1 MSSQK
6 LGSLL
11 LLPFFLATASLEAAD
26 WSMYLGDLA
35 HTSVAAAETQLNPGN
50 IGQLQQLWKINV
62 GAPVASGITTSNGTL
77 FFGAWDGNFYAV
89 DAATGNV
96 LWKTF
101 LGMAAPPNG
110 PNCQPAVGISSQP
123 VATADTVYAGGGDA
137 AVYALDRD
145 SGGIRWRT
153 PLADSPSGAYLW
165 SSIMLSRRALYV
177 GVSSLGDCPL
187 VRGGLARISLD
198 DPAHPLVRY
207 FVPAGRLGA
216 GVWSTPAI
224 DEQANLVYVTTGNA
238 DSQDANAGIWGS
250 TLLALDA
257 STLAI
262 RANFLRPIAS
272 FDNDGDWGSSPT
284 LLQTADGRQFVAA
297 NGKDGVMYV
306 LRRPDLSLAWSF
318 KLATLGDAPQDGG
331 GSISTPAF
339 DGQAIFVGAGTP
351 DASNS
356 SPGVVYALDP
366 LTHNARWMYPAR
378 GPVLAPVTVTPYLV
392 LVASMNGLSIL
403 DAATGAE
410 LWTDQG
416 TAGLVG
422 QAVVANGTIYA
433 AYTNGDVSALA
444 WQDDGSPGLLSASPR
459 GLVFSYTVSGNASV
473 AQPIHIFSSSDAV
486 PFTVSVD
493 SPWLAADRQ
502 AGSTTATILIRADA
516 AGLAPGTYAGN
527 ILVISAD
534 GTTSATIGVKLIVNG
549 PLPALTSE
557 NVGNAASFQP
567 GALAPGSL
575 FSLIATNLGSD
586 TASPATSPWPTV
598 LDGISVNISGI
609 PAPLVY
615 VGPNQINGQVPLEV
629 PVGPATFVV
638 QSNGVS
644 TPPTNVNI
652 ATTAPGIFLL
662 DGHRAAALNQD
673 FSVNGPDNPAGVGSV
688 VAVYWTGQGLVN
700 NPIATGAAAPAMFLN
715 TTVAPTTATIGGQP
729 ATVLYSGLAPGF
741 VGLAQANIQVP
752 DIAPGD
758 HQVVLTVGDAT
769 SNAAIIAVG
778 GQ

>member
-1 MSSQK
+1 VRIPELVSFC
-6 LGSLL
+6 LL
-11 LLPFFLATASLEAAD
+11 SFFFLSSIEAAD
-26 WSMYLGDLA
+26 WPMYLGNLA
-35 HTSVAAAETQLNPGN
+35 HSSVATAETQLTPGN

-62 GAPVASGITTSNGTL
+62 GAPVASGVTTANGSL

-101 LGMAAPPNG
+101 LGIAAPPNG
-110 PNCQPAVGISSQP
+110 TDCQPAIGISSQP

-137 AVYALDRD
+137 AVYALDRS
-145 SGGIRWRT
+145 SGAIRWRT
-153 PLADSPSGAYLW
+153 PLADSQSGAYVW
-165 SSIMLSRRALYV
+165 SSIMLSNRALYV

-207 FVPAGRLGA
+207 FVPPGRLGA

-257 STLAI
+257 TTLAI
-262 RANFLRPIAS
+262 RAHFFRPVAS

-284 LLQTADGRQFVAA
+284 LLQTSDGKQFVAA

-306 LRRPDLSLAWSF
+306 LSRPDLSLAWSY

-339 DGQAIFVGAGTP
+339 DGQTIFVGGGTS

-366 LTHNARWMYPAR
+366 LTHNARWTYPAR

-403 DAATGAE
+403 DAATGIE

-416 TAGLVG
+416 TAGLYG
-422 QAVVANGTIYA
+422 QTVVANSAIYA
-433 AYTNGDVSALA
+433 AYVNGDVSAWD
-444 WQDDGSPGLLSASPR
+444 WQGNGSPGLLSASP
-459 GLVFSYTVSGNASV
+459 GNLIFSYTVSGAAPA

-486 PFTVSVD
+486 QFVVSSD
-493 SPWLAADRQ
+493 SPWLAADQQ
-502 AGSTTATILIRADA
+502 AGSTTATISIGANA
-516 AGLAPGTYAGN
+516 AGMAPGSYAGS
-527 ILVISAD
+527 ILVTSGD
-534 GTTSATIGVKLIVNG
+534 STTSATIGVKLIVNG
-549 PLPALTSE
+549 PLPALTSA
-557 NVGNAASFQP
+557 NVGNAASFQTN
-567 GALAPGSL
+567 ALAPGSL
-575 FSLIATNLGSD
+575 FSIIAPNLGSD
-586 TASPATSPWPTV
+586 TASPATSPWPTA
-598 LDGISVNISGI
+598 LDGISVSINGI
-609 PAPLVY
+609 RAPLVY
-615 VGPNQINGQVPLEV
+615 AGSNQINGQVPFEV
-629 PVGPATFVV
+629 PVGPATWVV

-644 TPPTNVNI
+644 TPPAIVNI
-652 ATTAPGIFLL
+652 TAAAPGIFLL
-662 DGHRAAALNQD
+662 DGGRAAALNQD
-673 FSVNGPDNPAGVGSV
+673 FSVNRPDNPAAVGSV
-688 VAVYWTGQGLVN
+688 VAVYWTGQGLVD

-715 TTVAPTTATIGGQP
+715 TTVAPTTATIGGQT

-741 VGLAQANIQVP
+741 VGLAQANLQVP
-752 DIAPGD
+752 DLDPGD
-758 HQVVLTVGDAT
+758 YPVVLTVGDAV
-769 SNAAIIAVG
+769 SNAAIVSAG
-778 GQ
+778 RP